1 MFTKLDLRSAYNL
14 IRIREGDE
22 WKTAFITPSGHY
34 EYCVIPFGLAN
45 APSVF
50 QGFMDDVF
58 REYLNR
64 FVIVYIDDILIYSRN
79 ETEHTQHVSQVL
91 KKLREHHL
99 YAKGEKCEFH
109 QDRMKFLGYYI
120 SPAGISMDEGKVSA
134 ITTWPQPKTVKEL
147 QRFLGFANFYR
158 RFIRGY
164 SQITAPLTTLLQ
176 GKPKSLPW
184 NPEAAAAFALLK
196 SAFGTAPILTLPD
209 SEVPFLVEVDASKTG
224 AVLSQRSGSPSRLH
238 QCAFFSRKFSPA
250 ELNYDVGNRELLA
263 VKLALEE
270 WRHWLEGARHPFT
283 VLTEH
288 KNLAYIREARRLNP
302 RQARWAL
309 FFTRFDFSLSYRPG
323 SKNVQADALS
333 RLHEVEAS
341 TEEPE
346 RILPT
351 PVIVAPILWAL
362 DEEIRLAQV
371 EDPASPGT
379 PAGKTYIPASLR
391 EQIIESMHTSL
402 GTGHP
407 GANATLS
414 LLQERFW
421 WRGMAEMVRR
431 FVAGCAACA
440 MAKTP
445 RQLPAGKLQPLPI
458 PQRPW
463 SHLGIDFI
471 TDLPASDRYT
481 CIFIAVDR
489 FSKSCK

>member
-34 EYCVIPFGLAN
+34 EYCVMPFGLAN

-79 ETEHTQHVSQVL
+79 ETEHIQHVSQVL

-224 AVLSQRSGSPSRLH
+224 AGAVLSQRSGSPSRLH
-238 QCAFFSRKFSPA
+238 PCAFSRKFSPA

-283 VLTEH
+283 VLTDH
-288 KNLAYIREARRLNP
+288 KNLEYIREARRLNP

-351 PVIVAPILWAL
+351 PLIVAPILWAL

-371 EDPASPGT
+371 EDPAPPGT
-379 PAGKTYIPASLR
+379 PAGKTYIGELLVPA
-391 EQIIESMHTSL
+391 E
-402 GTGHP
+402 
-407 GANATLS
+407 
-414 LLQERFW
+414 
-421 WRGMAEMVRR
+421 
-431 FVAGCAACA
+431 
-440 MAKTP
+440 
-445 RQLPAGKLQPLPI
+445 
-458 PQRPW
+458 
-463 SHLGIDFI
+463 
-471 TDLPASDRYT
+471 
-481 CIFIAVDR
+481 
-489 FSKSCK
+489 